1 MCVNDD
7 VIKEMFEDT
16 GKLLANRKIQMLNET
31 AISYVQ
37 SSDFVSNVEFWNWMN
52 RNYSGAN
59 GHMFSS
65 NQAMRDYISQS
76 QGKADWMFK
85 QLQGKGY
92 EWDWM
97 QKQRGSINKV
107 FKRYNAGDVCNQ
119 PGFDVEELDV
129 ITGNVNQY
137 QMKAYTSKKNP
148 DLHNTDPS
156 IKVITNV
163 EKVDV
168 VENNGYSVE
177 KFENR
182 EEILQNTNKRMEQ
195 IENGSANP
203 IYSVKNVG
211 ETMAKAGC
219 HRVRGMELGIESV
232 SSYKLW
238 KKGNLS
244 DEEYLTEILKAG
256 GDAGITAG
264 LSAGVMI
271 PVNAAIT
278 AAGASTVI
286 GIPIAFVI
294 NATLN
299 KVVAPC
305 FGRGKYA
312 QYLGKI
318 KYYQALEDVYDDF
331 VNAVEKAAVNYVGYI
346 DSMQKQQAQYSKMK
360 QISMEINRKLKN
372 IYDSI

>member
-211 ETMAKAGC
+211 ETMAKAGAIGC
-219 HRVRGMELGIESV
+219 VVGMGIESV

>member
-7 VIKEMFEDT
+7 VIKEMFENT
-16 GKLLANRKIQMLNET
+16 GKLLADRKTQMLNET

-37 SSDFVSNVEFWNWMN
+37 SSDVVSNVEFWNWMN

-65 NQAMRDYISQS
+65 NQAMRNYISQS

-156 IKVITNV
+156 IKVITNA

-211 ETMAKAGC
+211 GTMAKAGAIGC
-219 HRVRGMELGIESV
+219 VVGMGIESV

-312 QYLGKI
+312 QYLGKL

-331 VNAVEKAAVNYVGYI
+331 VNAVEKATANYVGYI
-346 DSMQKQQAQYSKMK
+346 NSMQKQQTQYSKMK
-360 QISMEINRKLKN
+360 QKSMEINTKLKN